1 MIATP
6 PETPVSQRFQPMLR
20 LLVVAATLAGA
31 IYLSAESQIRPADAQ
46 EVQDAKRVRTALV
59 ETASGSRHLRFSGV
73 TRAAQR
79 ARLGFAVGGRL
90 VERTVDV
97 GDRVETGQVLAR
109 VEDRE
114 VQNAIATARGALAEV
129 AARRAQAERDVQR
142 VAELVQAKA
151 ATSEEL
157 EKTRAGLDAVAAA
170 EESAQ
175 ARLDET
181 ERLLEET
188 TLVAPYAGTVLETL
202 VEPGEHVVPGRPVVS
217 LAGRGDLE
225 LEVEVPESVVLR
237 LRKGA
242 TVDVV
247 VPFLG
252 ETFSGKL
259 HSIGRSAAGPGRLF
273 PVVARL
279 PGDRLVAG
287 ATAELALSI
296 DSDEAL
302 AVPIAAV
309 INPGGRSPAI
319 FRVEGGPG
327 GDTHVSKVRVEVGSL
342 LSGIHGG
349 SDDRVTVTPL
359 EGFTLEPGD
368 RVVVGGQRGLL
379 EGEQVVTLESVALG
393 GSER

>member
-1 MIATP
+1 M
-6 PETPVSQRFQPMLR
+6 SQRFQPMLR

-170 EESAQ
+170 EEAAQ

-181 ERLLEET
+181 ERLLE
-188 TLVAPYAGTVLETL
+188 
-202 VEPGEHVVPGRPVVS
+202 
-217 LAGRGDLE
+217 
-225 LEVEVPESVVLR
+225 
-237 LRKGA
+237 
-242 TVDVV
+242 
-247 VPFLG
+247 
-252 ETFSGKL
+252 
-259 HSIGRSAAGPGRLF
+259 
-273 PVVARL
+273 
-279 PGDRLVAG
+279 
-287 ATAELALSI
+287 
-296 DSDEAL
+296 
-302 AVPIAAV
+302 
-309 INPGGRSPAI
+309 
-319 FRVEGGPG
+319 
-327 GDTHVSKVRVEVGSL
+327 
-342 LSGIHGG
+342 
-349 SDDRVTVTPL
+349 
-359 EGFTLEPGD
+359 
-368 RVVVGGQRGLL
+368 
-379 EGEQVVTLESVALG
+379 
-393 GSER
+393 